1 MINPY
6 HYPVID
12 ARLEPARNQDL
23 YERMMS
29 TDASSRTSIDAPLTR
44 LSEPVMDRVLA
55 ILSLSYDRSQLRSW
69 TDVLAIQASN
79 AKQPASP
86 QEAEWE
92 EDPPPTEL
100 SLILTIAAAQSRNRG
115 DWHALQ
121 LIVQALSED
130 QRQDLSSVFSYLYG
144 ITLDNL
150 FLPPKGLWACPR
162 SEIDLPEMR
171 NILGRDF
178 AHLGDGKWKR
188 VDLCVQNFKV
198 FLIEGQVEYDEEDGS
213 SRYAKRGYQVGCAAT
228 PEGAIDVA
236 SQILPRLYAT
246 YRKVSDGF
254 HTIDGPDKIALRIQD
269 CRGEVLLAADLS
281 EQPAPGLQGGVPD
294 TYRVGYDATWQQP
307 VPLDQVESTIQKIQK
322 LESDASEES
331 RWDNFSSAQNLR
343 KEAAALKAKLPS
355 KNYDLYALQLTL
367 RQTLARLGDHKQAS
381 RLLSSDLGL

>member
-6 HYPVID
+6 HYPVIN
-12 ARLEPARNQDL
+12 ARLDPLRNEDL

-29 TDASSRTSIDAPLTR
+29 SDGTSRTSIDAPLTR
-44 LSEPVMDRVLA
+44 LAEPVMDRVFA
-55 ILSLSYDRSQLRSW
+55 ILSLSYDGSQLRSW

-86 QEAEWE
+86 QDAEWE
-92 EDPPPTEL
+92 EGPLPTEL
-100 SLILTIAAAQSRNRG
+100 SLILTIAASQSRNRG

-121 LIVQALSED
+121 LFVQALSED

-144 ITLDNL
+144 VTLDSL

-162 SEIDLPEMR
+162 PEIDLPEVR
-171 NILGRDF
+171 KILGRDF

-188 VDLCVQNFKV
+188 VDHCVQNFKV
-198 FLIEGQVEYDEEDGS
+198 ILIEGQVEYDEEDRS

-228 PEGAIDVA
+228 PEGAIEVV
-236 SQILPRLYAT
+236 SQILPRLYAA
-246 YRKVSDGF
+246 YRKTSDGF
-254 HTIDGPDKIALRIQD
+254 HTIEGPDKIALRIQD
-269 CRGEVLLAADLS
+269 CRGEVILAADLS
-281 EQPAPGLQGGVPD
+281 EQPAPRLQGGVPD
-294 TYRVGYDATWQQP
+294 NYKVGYEATWQQP
-307 VPLDQVESTIQKIQK
+307 VPLDQVESTIQKIRA
-322 LESDASEES
+322 LESEATEES

-343 KEAAALKAKLPS
+343 EEAAELKAKLPS
-355 KNYDLYALQLTL
+355 KNYDVYALQLTL